1 MSMQRVHIKLVT
13 HGLVVP
19 ERDRV
24 EQIQR
29 LDGKTNAQIK
39 QNVQMIVGQDQLVV
53 NAYVKM
59 IMWRMVL
66 INLEDNSTITLSIS
80 GAELDSFI
88 QNGRYPIMDDAGLEN
103 NERINIQFKGFLNGQ
118 EVVTENYTVASDCC
132 HVFLVSGN
140 TEIVL

>member
-1 MSMQRVHIKLVT
+1 MKKFPKLLLLAFALTILSPLFVSCDSNDKSCQET
-13 HGLVVP
+13 VCTLEFVILNIAIT
-19 ERDRV
+19 D
-24 EQIQR
+24 
-29 LDGKTNAQIK
+29 
-39 QNVQMIVGQDQLVV
+39 QDQNPLILD
-53 NAYVKM
+53 NYQ
-59 IMWRMVL
+59 L